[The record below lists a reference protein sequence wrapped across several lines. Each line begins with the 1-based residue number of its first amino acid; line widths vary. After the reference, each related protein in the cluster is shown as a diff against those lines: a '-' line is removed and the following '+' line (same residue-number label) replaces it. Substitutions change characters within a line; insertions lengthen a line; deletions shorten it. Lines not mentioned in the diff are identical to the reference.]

1 MAVREAVC
9 GKKQKAKLVA
19 LGHSKRAA
27 VRCESCPVA
36 GTPCVKTNSA
46 GFLWPDGETRV
57 TFKTKRRGSRGPVRQ
72 VETACWDLW
81 TVCGFHGNRLILIPT
96 TIPFLRFLT
105 ITFSTLR
112 ARILELPTYDT
123 MKRFEPKPKL
133 LRTFFTSLL
142 QLGFYL
148 SILLKLLIHLFVWFI
163 LLFSF
168 ITYLLCSFPL
178 SFFPLLPFF
187 LHYFL
192 ASFLPSFFL
201 FFLPSLPPSFP
212 PNDKRTPSLYS
223 FFFSWTCFYFS
234 KFTLHHIQGNKKFKH
249 SQYYYFT
256 ITRSDRYYSRCW
268 LFQLLLHSF
277 THWIFTT
284 SENLLPPLGNFRAR
298 ILEFVILCIN
308 HSSIKVPEG
317 NLLIE
322 FNFFFTAW
330 SSSGPES
337 PLYFLSFTYSEFF
350 NERQNKF

>member
-123 MKRFEPKPKL
+123 VKRFEPKPKL

-142 QLGFYL
+142 QLGF
-148 SILLKLLIHLFVWFI
+148 LFI
-163 LLFSF
+163 
-168 ITYLLCSFPL
+168 
-178 SFFPLLPFF
+178 
-187 LHYFL
+187 
-192 ASFLPSFFL
+192 
-201 FFLPSLPPSFP
+201 
-212 PNDKRTPSLYS
+212 
-223 FFFSWTCFYFS
+223 
-234 KFTLHHIQGNKKFKH
+234 
-249 SQYYYFT
+249 
-256 ITRSDRYYSRCW
+256 
-268 LFQLLLHSF
+268 
-277 THWIFTT
+277 
-284 SENLLPPLGNFRAR
+284 
-298 ILEFVILCIN
+298 
-308 HSSIKVPEG
+308 HSS
-317 NLLIE
+317 
-322 FNFFFTAW
+322 
-330 SSSGPES
+330 
-337 PLYFLSFTYSEFF
+337 
-350 NERQNKF
+350 